1 MDDALL
7 EEEVKRL
14 WEFKRAYRVEEFF
27 MIHSVEA
34 VKGIAG
40 IDGALIA
47 DFKGYCHAAGAI
59 LDGEMI
65 SAGRSD
71 RGARYNSIA
80 NYVSWVLKKWEK
92 EKGEKY
98 FCFAAIISED
108 EMVNLIFPKR
118 DGS

>member
-1 MDDALL
+1 MINFNEGRQFGRCYGGRNENFD
-7 EEEVKRL
+7 KRPL
-14 WEFKRAYRVEEFF
+14 C
-27 MIHSVEA
+27 
-34 VKGIAG
+34 
-40 IDGALIA
+40 IA
-47 DFKGYCHAAGAI
+47 DYDRFGKSSKKNGEVKGYCHAAGAI